1 MEPIELK
8 DWDQIATC
16 FSRDFKMPEM
26 KRDSETDEILTE
38 TWAFRG
44 LPDLSFEL
52 EPAIE
57 RAINS
62 KTINWPQ
69 LERLVSSEFKS
80 RARSYLKA
88 SLIPDDQLTWL
99 ALMQHYGIPTR
110 LLDFTYS
117 PFVALYFSIRGIH
130 EKPEN
135 LRPEELQLWAV
146 DTEAINKQ
154 FGKVAALAEVVQDRR
169 DHPDQGPPR
178 FIPALVD
185 PDEFGDLYDM
195 KIDEILE
202 LPKLINKLLSA
213 KVGNQY
219 KGALNRSGCVCA
231 IPPPAFNPRLANQQ
245 GLFLINCAERLL
257 FRNSL
262 AKMMEGR
269 SGWWKRFKIPCRKF
283 QEIEKG
289 LLQMNIHEQS
299 LFPDLEGLARFIGQK
314 IRLQWE

>member
-1 MEPIELK
+1 MKPIELK

-26 KRDSETDEILTE
+26 KRDSETDEIVTK

-57 RAINS
+57 RSINY
-62 KTINWPQ
+62 KTIFWPQ
-69 LERLVSSEFKS
+69 LERLISSEFKA

-88 SLIPDDQLTWL
+88 SLIPNDQLTWL
-99 ALMQHYGIPTR
+99 ALMQHYGVPTR

-146 DTEAINKQ
+146 DAEAVNKQ
-154 FGKVAALAEVVQDRR
+154 FGKVADLAEIAQARH
-169 DHPDQGPPR
+169 DHPGQGPP
-178 FIPALVD
+178 PYLVASND
-185 PDEFGDLYDM
+185 PDEMGDSYDM
-195 KIDEILE
+195 KIDEILG
-202 LPKLINKLLSA
+202 LPTLINKVLSA
-213 KVGNQY
+213 EVGNQY
-219 KGALNRSGCVCA
+219 KGVLNRSGCVCA
-231 IPPPAFNPRLANQQ
+231 IPPPAFNSRLASQQ
-245 GLFLINCAERLL
+245 GLFLINCADTLL

-262 AKMMEGR
+262 AKMMEGC
-269 SGWWKRFKIPCRKF
+269 SGWWKRFKIPGHMF
-283 QEIEKG
+283 QEIEER